1 MTKRGLAT
9 MILLASLSLV
19 VPSLIASQDKPDN
32 DDAKWQTKGNYQ
44 YRSYP
49 LRPLDWPQGVDT
61 SWDNCG
67 NPPGRKGLD
76 GCKSMS
82 YEGHY
87 IYYYTGKDGTV
98 YARRPVNRMYQPHD
112 TAKDATK

>member
-1 MTKRGLAT
+1 MTKRGLAAF
-9 MILLASLSLV
+9 ILLAALSV
-19 VPSLIASQDKPDN
+19 IPSRLMAFQTPDT

-44 YRSYP
+44 YRTYP
-49 LRPLDWPQGVDT
+49 LRPTDWPQGVDT
-61 SWDNCG
+61 AWANCG
-67 NPPGRKGLD
+67 NPPGQKAKD
-76 GCKSMS
+76 GCKSLS

>member
-1 MTKRGLAT
+1 

-19 VPSLIASQDKPDN
+19 VPSLMALQDKPDN

-49 LRPLDWPQGVDT
+49 LRPTDWPQGVDT

-76 GCKSMS
+76 GCKSLS

-98 YARRPVNRMYQPHD
+98 YARRPVDKMYQPHD